1 MGGPMKPG
9 GKLPEKAKDFK
20 STMKK
25 LINNYLSKYKIALII
40 VIIFAIGSTIFTI
53 VGPKILGN
61 ATTEIFNG
69 LIGKLSGGNGIDFG
83 KIGQIAISLLILYVV
98 SAIFSFIQGF
108 TMTGISQKL
117 TYKLRND
124 LVQKINKL
132 PMKYFDTKTHGEVLS
147 IITND
152 IDTLSMN
159 LSQSITQIITS
170 VCTIIGILIMMFSIS
185 WQMTL
190 ISLIILPIAGILVKN
205 IVGKS
210 QKYFQAQQEYLG
222 HVNGQVEEVYGGLN
236 VIKAFNSEEKVTK
249 EFEKANS
256 ELYKSGWRS
265 QFLSGLMFPIMN
277 FISNVG
283 YVGVAVAGGY
293 LAINGRITVGNIQ
306 SFIQY
311 NKQFTQPINQ
321 IAQISATLQSMTA
334 AAERVFDFLEQP
346 EEIDTDKNNINTE
359 NLKGNVKFEH
369 IKFGYDEETTIINDF
384 TANVKEG
391 QKIAI
396 VGPTGAGKTT
406 IVKLLM
412 RFYDVADGAILIDGH
427 NIKEINRGK
436 LRKMFGMVLQD
447 TWLFG
452 GTVKDNIK
460 YGKEEATDDQV
471 IEAAKAAHVHHFIK
485 TLPKGYNSVINEET
499 TNISAGQKQLLTIAR
514 VILADPKVLILDEA
528 TSSIDT
534 RTEIQIQSA
543 MDNLMKGR
551 TSFIIAHRL
560 STIKNADLIL
570 VMNHGD
576 IVEQGTHQEL
586 LEKNG
591 FYADLY
597 NSQFE
602 VEERISI
609 KKKVQITSLLRMC
622 FCLPAKFALANLCRT
637 C

>member
-1 MGGPMKPG
+1 MPGPMGGPMRQGAGTPPKV
-9 GKLPEKAKDFK
+9 KDFK
-20 STMKK
+20 KTTKK
-25 LINNYLSKYKIALII
+25 LINGYLAKYKIALII
-40 VIIFAIGSTIFTI
+40 VFIFAIGSTIFTI

-69 LIGKLSGGNGIDFG
+69 LVNKLSGGSGIDFG
-83 KIGQIAISLLILYVV
+83 KIGQIAITLLVLYVI

-108 TMTGISQKL
+108 TMTSVSQKL
-117 TYKLRND
+117 TYQLRND
-124 LVQKINKL
+124 LAKKINKL
-132 PMKYFDTKTHGEVLS
+132 PMRYFDTKTNGEVLS

-159 LSQSITQIITS
+159 LNQSITQIITS
-170 VCTIIGILIMMFSIS
+170 ICTIIGILVMMFSIS

-210 QKYFQAQQEYLG
+210 QKYFQKQQEYLG

-236 VIKAFNSEEKVTK
+236 IVKAFNGEEKVTK
-249 EFEKANS
+249 EFEKANQ
-256 ELYKSGWRS
+256 ELYKSGWKS
-265 QFLSGLMFPIMN
+265 QFLSGLMHPVMN

-293 LAINGRITVGNIQ
+293 LAINGTITVGNIQ

-321 IAQISATLQSMTA
+321 IAQISAMLQSMIA
-334 AAERVFDFLEQP
+334 AAERVFEFLEQP
-346 EEIDTDKNNINTE
+346 EEIDTKKGNVDTS
-359 NLKGNVKFEH
+359 NLKGNVSFKH
-369 IKFGYDEETTIINDF
+369 VKFGYNPETTIIKDF
-384 TANVKEG
+384 NAEVHEG

-406 IVKLLM
+406 MVKLLM
-412 RFYDVADGAILIDGH
+412 RFYDVTEGEITVDGH
-427 NIKEINRGK
+427 NIKDFDRGE

-460 YGKEEATDDQV
+460 YGKEDATDDQV

-485 TLPKGYNSVINEET
+485 TLPKGYQSVINEET
-499 TNISAGQKQLLTIAR
+499 TNVSAGQKQLLTIAR
-514 VILADPKVLILDEA
+514 VILADPKILILDEA

-534 RTEIQIQSA
+534 RTEIQIQAA

-576 IVEQGTHQEL
+576 IVEQGTHEDL
-586 LEKNG
+586 LEKDG
-591 FYADLY
+591 FYAELY

-602 VEERISI
+602 IEERI
-609 KKKVQITSLLRMC
+609 KK
-622 FCLPAKFALANLCRT
+622 N
-637 C
+637 

>member
-1 MGGPMKPG
+1 MPGPMGGPGRGPIT
-9 GKLPEKAKDFK
+9 EKAKDFK
-20 STMKK
+20 KTTKT
-25 LINNYLSKYKIALII
+25 LINSYLSKYKLAIFI

-53 VGPKILGN
+53 IGPKILGN
-61 ATTEIFNG
+61 ATTEIYNG
-69 LIGKLSGGNGIDFG
+69 LIGKLNGGDGINFDKIG
-83 KIGQIAISLLILYVV
+83 KIALTLLGLYVV
-98 SAIFSFIQGF
+98 SALFSFVQGF
-108 TMTGISQKL
+108 TMTSIAQKV

-124 LVQKINKL
+124 IAVKINKL
-132 PMKYFDTKTHGEVLS
+132 PMKYFDKRTNGEVLS
-147 IITND
+147 VITND
-152 IDTLSMN
+152 IDTLGMN
-159 LSQSITQIITS
+159 LNQSITQIITS
-170 VCTIIGILIMMFSIS
+170 ICTIIGILIMMFSIS

-190 ISLIILPIAGILVKN
+190 ISLIILPIAGILVKK

-210 QKYFQAQQEYLG
+210 QKYFKKQQDYLG

-236 VIKAFNSEEKVTK
+236 IVKVFNAEGKVIKD
-249 EFEKANS
+249 FEKAND
-256 ELYKSGWRS
+256 ELYHSGWKS
-265 QFLSGLMFPIMN
+265 QFLSGLMFPVMN

-283 YVGVAVAGGY
+283 YVAVAVAGGY
-293 LAINGRITVGNIQ
+293 LAINGTITVGNIQ

-321 IAQISATLQSMTA
+321 IAQISSMLQAMMA
-334 AAERVFDFLEQP
+334 AAERIFEFLEEP
-346 EEIDTDKNNINTE
+346 EEKITAKGNIDSSK
-359 NLKGNVKFEH
+359 LKGNVEFEH
-369 IKFGYDEETTIINDF
+369 VKFGYDKDRTIINDF
-384 TANVKEG
+384 NASVKVG

-406 IVKLLM
+406 MVKLLM
-412 RFYDVADGAILIDGH
+412 RFYDVTDGKILVDNH
-427 NIKEINRGK
+427 NIQDFKRGE

-452 GTVKDNIK
+452 GTVKENIK
-460 YGKEEATDDQV
+460 YSKEDATDAEV
-471 IEAAKAAHVHHFIK
+471 IEAAKAAHIHHFIK
-485 TLPKGYNSVINEET
+485 TLPNGYDSKINEES

-570 VMNHGD
+570 VMDHGD
-576 IVEQGTHQEL
+576 IVEQGNHEDL
-586 LEKNG
+586 LAKNG
-591 FYADLY
+591 FYAELY

-602 VEERISI
+602 EVEE
-609 KKKVQITSLLRMC
+609 
-622 FCLPAKFALANLCRT
+622 
-637 C
+637 

>member
-1 MGGPMKPG
+1 MPGPMGGPRRG
-9 GKLPEKAKDFK
+9 QTTERAKDFK
-20 STMKK
+20 KTTKK
-25 LINNYLSKYKIALII
+25 LIRSYLVDYKIPIII
-40 VIIFAIGSTIFTI
+40 VMIFAIGSTIFTI

-69 LIGKLSGGNGIDFG
+69 LISKLSGGTGIDFG
-83 KIGQIAISLLILYVV
+83 KVGQIALTLLGLYVI
-98 SAIFSFIQGF
+98 SALFSFVQRF
-108 TMTGISQKL
+108 LMTNVAQKI

-124 LVQKINKL
+124 IAIKINKL
-132 PMKYFDTKTHGEVLS
+132 PMKYFDKKTNGEVLS

-159 LSQSITQIITS
+159 LNQSITEIITS
-170 VCTIIGILIMMFSIS
+170 VCTIIGILVMMFSIS

-190 ISLIILPIAGILVKN
+190 ISLVILPIAGILVTF
-205 IVGKS
+205 IVKKS
-210 QKYFQAQQEYLG
+210 QRYFTRQQDYLG
-222 HVNGQVEEVYGGLN
+222 HVNGQVEEIYGGLN
-236 VIKAFNSEEKVTK
+236 IVKVFNAGEKVTK
-249 EFEKANS
+249 DFEIAND
-256 ELYKSGWRS
+256 ELYHSGWKS
-265 QFLSGLMFPIMN
+265 QFLSGLMHPVMN

-283 YVGVAVAGGY
+283 YVAVAVAGGY
-293 LAINGRITVGNIQ
+293 LAIQGTITVGNIQ

-321 IAQISATLQSMTA
+321 LAQISNMLQAMMA
-334 AAERVFDFLEQP
+334 AAERIFEFLEEP
-346 EEIDTDKNNINTE
+346 EEEITAKGHIDTSK
-359 NLKGNVKFEH
+359 LKGNVEFKH
-369 IKFGYDEETTIINDF
+369 VKFGYDPERTIIKDF
-384 TANVKEG
+384 NASVHEG

-406 IVKLLM
+406 MVKLLM
-412 RFYDVADGAILIDGH
+412 RFYDVTDGEIDVDGH
-427 NIKEINRGK
+427 NVKDFDRGE

-452 GTVKDNIK
+452 GTVKENIK
-460 YGKEEATDDQV
+460 YSKEDATDTEV
-471 IEAAKAAHVHHFIK
+471 VEAAKAAHVHHFIK
-485 TLPKGYNSVINEET
+485 TLPNGYNSLINEES

-514 VILADPKVLILDEA
+514 VILADPKILILDEA

-576 IVEQGTHQEL
+576 IVEQGKHEEL
-586 LEKNG
+586 LAKNG

-602 VEERISI
+602 EVEE
-609 KKKVQITSLLRMC
+609 
-622 FCLPAKFALANLCRT
+622 
-637 C
+637 

>member
-1 MGGPMKPG
+1 MPGPMGGPMRRGPSTEKP
-9 GKLPEKAKDFK
+9 KDFK
-20 STMKK
+20 KTTKK
-25 LINNYLSKYKIALII
+25 LINSYLAKYKVAII
-40 VIIFAIGSTIFTI
+40 VVILFAIGSTVFTI

-69 LIGKLSGGNGIDFG
+69 LVSKLSGGSGIDFE
-83 KIGQIAISLLILYVV
+83 KVGQIALTLITLYIV
-98 SAIFSFIQGF
+98 SALFSFVQGF
-108 TMTGISQKL
+108 TMTTVTQKI

-124 LVQKINKL
+124 IAIKINKL
-132 PMKYFDTKTHGEVLS
+132 PMKYFDKKTHGEVLS

-159 LSQSITQIITS
+159 LNQSITQIITS
-170 VCTIIGILIMMFSIS
+170 ICTIIGILIMMLSIS

-190 ISLIILPIAGILVKN
+190 ISLVILPVAGIIVKF
-205 IVGKS
+205 IVSKS
-210 QKYFQAQQEYLG
+210 QKYFIRQQNYLG
-222 HVNGQVEEVYGGLN
+222 HVNGQVEEIYGGLN
-236 VIKAFNSEEKVTK
+236 IVKVFNAEDKVTRD
-249 EFEKANS
+249 FEKAND
-256 ELYKSGWRS
+256 ELYKSGWKS
-265 QFLSGLMFPIMN
+265 QFLSGLMHPITN
-277 FISNVG
+277 FIANIG

-293 LAINGRITVGNIQ
+293 LAVNGTITVGNIQ

-311 NKQFTQPINQ
+311 NRQFTQPINQ
-321 IAQISATLQSMTA
+321 IAQISSMLQSMVA
-334 AAERVFDFLEQP
+334 AAERIFEFLEEQ
-346 EEIDTDKNNINTE
+346 EEVVTA
-359 NLKGNVKFEH
+359 KGNIDISKLEGNVEFKH
-369 IKFGYDEETTIINDF
+369 VKFGYDEDKMIINDF
-384 TANVKEG
+384 NADVKEG

-406 IVKLLM
+406 MVKLLM
-412 RFYDVADGAILIDGH
+412 RFYDVNSGEIDIDGH
-427 NIKEINRGK
+427 NVKDFERGE

-452 GTVKDNIK
+452 GSVKDNIK
-460 YGKEEATDDQV
+460 YSNEDATDTQV
-471 IEAAKAAHVHHFIK
+471 VEAAKAAHVHHFIK
-485 TLPKGYNSVINEET
+485 TLPNGYNSMINEES

-514 VILADPKVLILDEA
+514 VILADPKILILDEA

-576 IVEQGTHQEL
+576 IVEQGTHEDL
-586 LEKNG
+586 LAKNG

-602 VEERISI
+602 VEERLDS
-609 KKKVQITSLLRMC
+609 
-622 FCLPAKFALANLCRT
+622 
-637 C
+637 

>member
-1 MGGPMKPG
+1 MPGPMGGPRRG
-9 GKLPEKAKDFK
+9 QTTERAKDFK
-20 STMKK
+20 KTTKK
-25 LINNYLSKYKIALII
+25 LIRNYLAKYKIPIII
-40 VIIFAIGSTIFTI
+40 VMIFAIGSTIFTI

-69 LIGKLSGGNGIDFG
+69 LISKLSGGAGIDFG
-83 KIGQIAISLLILYVV
+83 KVAQIAFTLLGLYII
-98 SAIFSFIQGF
+98 SAIFSFVQRF
-108 TMTGISQKL
+108 LMTNVTQKI
-117 TYKLRND
+117 TYRLRND
-124 LVQKINKL
+124 VAIKINKL
-132 PMKYFDTKTHGEVLS
+132 PMKYFDKKTNGKVLS

-159 LSQSITQIITS
+159 LNQSITEIITS
-170 VCTIIGILIMMFSIS
+170 ICTIIGILVMMFSIS

-190 ISLIILPIAGILVKN
+190 ISLVILPIAGILVTF
-205 IVGKS
+205 IVKKS
-210 QKYFQAQQEYLG
+210 QKYFTRQQDYLG
-222 HVNGQVEEVYGGLN
+222 HVNGQVEEIYGGLN
-236 VIKAFNSEEKVTK
+236 IVKVFNAEEKVTK
-249 EFEKANS
+249 EFEKANE
-256 ELYKSGWRS
+256 ELYHSGWKS
-265 QFLSGLMFPIMN
+265 QFLSGLMHPVMN

-283 YVGVAVAGGY
+283 YVAVAVAGGY
-293 LAINGRITVGNIQ
+293 LAINGTITVGNIQ

-321 IAQISATLQSMTA
+321 IAQISNMLQAMIA
-334 AAERVFDFLEQP
+334 AAERIFEFIEEP
-346 EEIDTDKNNINTE
+346 EEEITAKGNIDTSK
-359 NLKGNVKFEH
+359 LKGNVEFKH
-369 IKFGYDEETTIINDF
+369 VKFGYDPERTIINDF
-384 TANVKEG
+384 NANVHEG

-406 IVKLLM
+406 MVKLLM
-412 RFYDVADGAILIDGH
+412 RFYDVTSGEILVDGH
-427 NIKEINRGK
+427 NVKDFDRGE

-452 GTVKDNIK
+452 GTVKENIK
-460 YGKEEATDDQV
+460 YSKEDATDTEV
-471 IEAAKAAHVHHFIK
+471 VEAAKAAHVHHFIK
-485 TLPKGYNSVINEET
+485 TLPKGYNSMINEES

-514 VILADPKVLILDEA
+514 VILADPKILILDEA

-576 IVEQGTHQEL
+576 IVEQGTHEEL
-586 LEKNG
+586 LAKNG

-602 VEERISI
+602 VEEE
-609 KKKVQITSLLRMC
+609 
-622 FCLPAKFALANLCRT
+622 A
-637 C
+637 

>member
-1 MGGPMKPG
+1 MPGPMGGPRG
-9 GKLPEKAKDFK
+9 GQTTERAKDFK
-20 STMKK
+20 KTTKK
-25 LINNYLSKYKIALII
+25 LIRSYLVKYKIPIMI
-40 VIIFAIGSTIFTI
+40 VMIFAIGSTIFTI

-69 LIGKLSGGNGIDFG
+69 LVSKLSGGTGIDFG
-83 KIGQIAISLLILYVV
+83 KVGQIALTLLGLYVI
-98 SAIFSFIQGF
+98 SALFSFVQRF
-108 TMTGISQKL
+108 LMTNVAQKI

-124 LVQKINKL
+124 VAIKINKL
-132 PMKYFDTKTHGEVLS
+132 PMKYFDKKTNGEVLS

-159 LSQSITQIITS
+159 LNQSITEIITS
-170 VCTIIGILIMMFSIS
+170 VCTIIGILVMMFSIS

-190 ISLIILPIAGILVKN
+190 ISLVILPVAGILVTF
-205 IVGKS
+205 IVKKS
-210 QKYFQAQQEYLG
+210 QKYFTRQQDYLG
-222 HVNGQVEEVYGGLN
+222 HVNGQVEEIYGGLN
-236 VIKAFNSEEKVTK
+236 IVKVFNAEEKVTK
-249 EFEKANS
+249 DFEIAND
-256 ELYKSGWRS
+256 ELYHSGWKS
-265 QFLSGLMFPIMN
+265 QFLSGLMHPVMN

-283 YVGVAVAGGY
+283 YVAVAVAGGY
-293 LAINGRITVGNIQ
+293 LAIQGTITVGNIQ

-321 IAQISATLQSMTA
+321 LAQISNMLQAMMA
-334 AAERVFDFLEQP
+334 AAERIFEFLEEP
-346 EEIDTDKNNINTE
+346 EEEITAKGNIDTSK
-359 NLKGNVKFEH
+359 LKGNVEFKH
-369 IKFGYDEETTIINDF
+369 VKFGYDPDRTIIKDF
-384 TANVKEG
+384 NASVHEG

-406 IVKLLM
+406 MVKLLM
-412 RFYDVADGAILIDGH
+412 RFYDVTDGEIDVDGH
-427 NIKEINRGK
+427 NVKDFDRGE

-452 GTVKDNIK
+452 GTVKENIK
-460 YGKEEATDDQV
+460 YSKEDATDTEV
-471 IEAAKAAHVHHFIK
+471 VEAAKAAHVHHFIK
-485 TLPKGYNSVINEET
+485 TLPNGYNSLINEES

-514 VILADPKVLILDEA
+514 VILADPKILILDEA

-576 IVEQGTHQEL
+576 IVEQGTHEEL
-586 LEKNG
+586 LAKNG

-602 VEERISI
+602 EVEE
-609 KKKVQITSLLRMC
+609 
-622 FCLPAKFALANLCRT
+622 
-637 C
+637 

>member
-1 MGGPMKPG
+1 MPGPMGGPAG
-9 GKLPEKAKDFK
+9 GQTTEKAKNFK
-20 STMKK
+20 KTTKK
-25 LINNYLSKYKIALII
+25 LISSYLAKYKIQII
-40 VIIFAIGSTIFTI
+40 IIMLFAIGSTIFMI

-69 LIGKLSGGNGIDFG
+69 LIGKLSGGTGIDFG
-83 KIGQIAISLLILYVV
+83 KVAKIALTLLGLYII
-98 SAIFSFIQGF
+98 SAIFSFVQRF
-108 TMTGISQKL
+108 LMTNVAQKI

-124 LVQKINKL
+124 VAIKINKL
-132 PMKYFDTKTHGEVLS
+132 PMRFFDKKTHGEVLS

-159 LSQSITQIITS
+159 LNQSITEIITS
-170 VCTIIGILIMMFSIS
+170 ICTIIGILAMMFSIS

-190 ISLIILPIAGILVKN
+190 ISLIILPIAGILVTF
-205 IVGKS
+205 IVKKS
-210 QKYFQAQQEYLG
+210 QKYFIKQQNYLG
-222 HVNGQVEEVYGGLN
+222 HVNGQVEEIYSGLQI
-236 VIKAFNSEEKVTK
+236 VKVFNAEEKVTK
-249 EFEKANS
+249 DFEKAND
-256 ELYKSGWRS
+256 ELYHSGWKS
-265 QFLSGLMFPIMN
+265 QFLSGLMFPVMN

-283 YVGVAVAGGY
+283 YVAVAVAGGY
-293 LAINGRITVGNIQ
+293 LAIKGTITVGNIQ

-321 IAQISATLQSMTA
+321 LAQISSMLQAMIA
-334 AAERVFDFLEQP
+334 AAERIFEFIEEP
-346 EEIDTDKNNINTE
+346 EEEITTKGNINTS
-359 NLKGNVKFEH
+359 NLKGNVQFKNV
-369 IKFGYDEETTIINDF
+369 KFGYDPERTIIQDF
-384 TANVKEG
+384 NADVHEG

-406 IVKLLM
+406 MVKLLM
-412 RFYDVADGAILIDGH
+412 RFYDVTSGEILVDGH
-427 NIKEINRGK
+427 NIKDFDRGE

-452 GTVKDNIK
+452 GTVEENIK
-460 YGKEEATDDQV
+460 YSKEDATDTEV
-471 IEAAKAAHVHHFIK
+471 VESAKAAHVHHFIK
-485 TLPKGYNSVINEET
+485 TLPNGYHSLINEET

-514 VILADPKVLILDEA
+514 VILADPKILILDEA

-543 MDNLMKGR
+543 MDNLMEGR

-576 IVEQGTHQEL
+576 IVEQGKHEEL
-586 LEKNG
+586 LAQNG

-602 VEERISI
+602 E
-609 KKKVQITSLLRMC
+609 
-622 FCLPAKFALANLCRT
+622 
-637 C
+637 